1 MRGYNVFLQ
10 KTPNISLTISIY
22 AIFAP
27 PRPVD
32 FHLRPAPPRPA
43 PRIFILAPPRWKIR
57 RPEHPWPQHSR
68 SAIEIYEGS
77 QAHDMNVSQPG
88 TLCRSVLEVI
98 QSAQAVF

>member
-1 MRGYNVFLQ
+1 MGVIGPLGP
-10 KTPNISLTISIY
+10 KKVTMISTQ
-22 AIFAP
+22 ADRP
-27 PRPVD
+27 PKGV
-32 FHLRPAPPRPA
+32 
-43 PRIFILAPPRWKIR
+43 
-57 RPEHPWPQHSR
+57 PQHSR